1 MILARCPA
9 CATTFR
15 VRPEQLRARQGR
27 VRCGQCN
34 HAFNA
39 LETLVDENAVPIP
52 LPPALS
58 IAHEV
63 DEVHEPQLQPAPQPS
78 PDTPLFVLE
87 DKEPGPSSLDTEG
100 PVEPVEPAAT
110 PLADDTAE
118 AAAYVLEEAPHV
130 REEPL
135 EAAADEPIIDE
146 AAHEAVDAQT
156 TEPLPPTDPDLS
168 DEPGFLL
175 PADEPA
181 DIPQDTA
188 AEALP
193 PAHDVP
199 ADSDEPDA
207 PPVDIDDWPAVAAA
221 PAPGPDARIEPNGEI
236 ALPPADEW
244 PPAEDEALIE
254 APPDAQFDD
263 TQFDDAPEQAATAPA
278 TAAPDSLASDPLL
291 EFGMDDDFPSAAPS
305 APAPPHFQADWPDPA
320 DLDLKAST
328 QTVAPASAP
337 VIDFDA
343 LLHKEDAG
351 EPAAGLVAESAAE
364 SVAKSA
370 TREADIPPPA
380 PLLEQPEPR
389 HEPSLPAAQDKDEDE
404 DTGEDEQD
412 DEPPPPS
419 SLNQALWAAGATLLS
434 LALLAQG
441 VLVFR
446 NEIALSS
453 PPTRP
458 ALEALCNSLGCD
470 LPLPREAAEIAIES
484 SDIQPDASREAFFTL
499 HATLRNRAEF
509 QQAWPHLEVTLT
521 DARDKALVRRV
532 LEPAQWL
539 PADAPKD
546 AFPARREIATRVA
559 FEAPGVAAAGYRVY
573 AFYP

>member
-52 LPPALS
+52 R
-58 IAHEV
+58 
-63 DEVHEPQLQPAPQPS
+63 EVHEVHPPLPPAPQPS

-87 DKEPGPSSLDTEG
+87 EKEPLPAGSDAAIPPEQAHEQ
-100 PVEPVEPAAT
+100 PPAAET
-110 PLADDTAE
+110 PAE
-118 AAAYVLEEAPHV
+118 DPAGMPE
-130 REEPL
+130 REELPPSVP
-135 EAAADEPIIDE
+135 DMPDSTPDTP
-146 AAHEAVDAQT
+146 AVDEDALFT
-156 TEPLPPTDPDLS
+156 SAPTALPPTDIDVPEEALQ
-168 DEPGFLL
+168 PG
-175 PADEPA
+175 PEDTPERADVEA
-181 DIPQDTA
+181 DA
-188 AEALP
+188 AEAAPDDEAAPP
-193 PAHDVP
+193 PAAADPWP
-199 ADSDEPDA
+199 AMLDA
-207 PPVDIDDWPAVAAA
+207 PAAA
-221 PAPGPDARIEPNGEI
+221 PDARIEPGGEI
-236 ALPPADEW
+236 VLPPEDEW
-244 PPAEDEALIE
+244 PLEPPEARIDV
-254 APPDAQFDD
+254 PDAARID
-263 TQFDDAPEQAATAPA
+263 TDEPAQAIDAPTTAPE
-278 TAAPDSLASDPLL
+278 PPLASDPLL
-291 EFGMDDDFPSAAPS
+291 EFGMDDDFPSAAPA
-305 APAPPHFQADWPDPA
+305 APQHFQADWPDPA
-320 DLDLKAST
+320 DLDLKASS
-328 QTVAPASAP
+328 PAAAGSEP
-337 VIDFDA
+337 PIDFDA

-351 EPAAGLVAESAAE
+351 EHTAAPPLAVASAVPAAAPL
-364 SVAKSA
+364 
-370 TREADIPPPA
+370 PPP
-380 PLLEQPEPR
+380 EPAL
-389 HEPSLPAAQDKDEDE
+389 PSAQDADKTPPQDE
-404 DTGEDEQD
+404 DTDEDGGADAEDEAA
-412 DEPPPPS
+412 PPS
-419 SLNQALWAAGATLLS
+419 ALNQALWAAGATLLS
-434 LALLAQG
+434 LTLLAQG

-458 ALEALCNSLGCD
+458 ALEALCSSLGCE

-484 SDIQPDASREAFFTL
+484 SDIQPDASREALFTL

-539 PADAPKD
+539 PADAPRD
-546 AFPARREIATRVA
+546 AFPARREIAARVA

>member
-52 LPPALS
+52 LPPP
-58 IAHEV
+58 HEV
-63 DEVHEPQLQPAPQPS
+63 DEVHEPQPQPAPQSS

-87 DKEPGPSSLDTEG
+87 EKEPPPSSLDTT
-100 PVEPVEPAAT
+100 EPAEAPAP
-110 PLADDTAE
+110 PLADATAE
-118 AAAYVLEEAPHV
+118 AAPYVLEEAPLIV
-130 REEPL
+130 AEPL
-135 EAAADEPIIDE
+135 ESAAATPSVAEEP
-146 AAHEAVDAQT
+146 HEAVEVEVEAEPSPDVTDEPSVLPQADAPVDVM
-156 TEPLPPTDPDLS
+156 EPLP
-168 DEPGFLL
+168 
-175 PADEPA
+175 
-181 DIPQDTA
+181 
-188 AEALP
+188 EAQP
-193 PAHDVP
+193 PAQEVP
-199 ADSDEPDA
+199 VDTDEPD
-207 PPVDIDDWPAVAAA
+207 PLPVDTWSAIAEEPA
-221 PAPGPDARIEPNGEI
+221 PALDDRIEPSGEI

-244 PPAEDEALIE
+244 PPADDDALINELPEAPLDDTPKQSAAAPEALGV
-254 APPDAQFDD
+254 
-263 TQFDDAPEQAATAPA
+263 
-278 TAAPDSLASDPLL
+278 DPLL

-305 APAPPHFQADWPDPA
+305 APAPQHFQADWPDPA

-351 EPAAGLVAESAAE
+351 EPAGGPTNLAPDTAPAA
-364 SVAKSA
+364 A
-370 TREADIPPPA
+370 A
-380 PLLEQPEPR
+380 PILEQPEPI
-389 HEPSLPAAQDKDEDE
+389 LPAAQAQAQAQDRDKDE
-404 DTGEDEQD
+404 DTGEDDQD
-412 DEPPPPS
+412 DEAPPPS

-434 LALLAQG
+434 LTLLAQG

-484 SDIQPDASREAFFTL
+484 SDIQPDAGREAFFTL

>member
-52 LPPALS
+52 R
-58 IAHEV
+58 
-63 DEVHEPQLQPAPQPS
+63 EVHEVHPPLPPAPQPS

-87 DKEPGPSSLDTEG
+87 EKEPLPAGSDAAIPPEQAHEQ
-100 PVEPVEPAAT
+100 PPAAET
-110 PLADDTAE
+110 PAE
-118 AAAYVLEEAPHV
+118 DPAGMPE
-130 REEPL
+130 REELPPSVP
-135 EAAADEPIIDE
+135 DMPDSTPDTP
-146 AAHEAVDAQT
+146 AVDEDALFASAPT
-156 TEPLPPTDPDLS
+156 ALPPTDIDVL
-168 DEPGFLL
+168 DEALQPGTEDT
-175 PADEPA
+175 PERADVEA
-181 DIPQDTA
+181 DA
-188 AEALP
+188 AEAAPDDEAAPP
-193 PAHDVP
+193 PAAADPWPAMLDVP
-199 ADSDEPDA
+199 T
-207 PPVDIDDWPAVAAA
+207 AA
-221 PAPGPDARIEPNGEI
+221 PDARIEPGGEI
-236 ALPPADEW
+236 VLPPEDEW
-244 PPAEDEALIE
+244 PLEPPEARIDV
-254 APPDAQFDD
+254 PDAARID
-263 TQFDDAPEQAATAPA
+263 TDEPAQAIDTPTTAPEP
-278 TAAPDSLASDPLL
+278 PLASDPLL
-291 EFGMDDDFPSAAPS
+291 EFGMDDDFPSATPAAPQQ
-305 APAPPHFQADWPDPA
+305 FQADWPDPA
-320 DLDLKAST
+320 DLDLKAS
-328 QTVAPASAP
+328 APAAASSEP
-337 VIDFDA
+337 PIDFDA

-351 EPAAGLVAESAAE
+351 EHTAAPPLAVASAVPAAAPL
-364 SVAKSA
+364 
-370 TREADIPPPA
+370 PPP
-380 PLLEQPEPR
+380 EPAL
-389 HEPSLPAAQDKDEDE
+389 PSTQDADKTPPQDE
-404 DTGEDEQD
+404 DTDEDGGADAEDEAA
-412 DEPPPPS
+412 PPS
-419 SLNQALWAAGATLLS
+419 ALNQALWAAGATLLS
-434 LALLAQG
+434 LTLLAQG

-458 ALEALCNSLGCD
+458 ALEALCSSLGCE

-484 SDIQPDASREAFFTL
+484 SDIQPDASREALFTL

-539 PADAPKD
+539 PADAPRD
-546 AFPARREIATRVA
+546 AFPARREIAARVA